1 MKFFTGFE
9 SFVGVDFWTCLFTLC
24 NLVILYLVMKKLLFK
39 PVKNMIDS
47 RQKEVDDLY
56 DNANR
61 AKAEA
66 EEMRAR
72 YETRLQQANAATP
85 TAVPS
90 SVRRRSSATRRTRR
104 RRPCSAPR
112 RRSRWKRSAP

>member
-1 MKFFTGFE
+1 
-9 SFVGVDFWTCLFTLC
+9 
-24 NLVILYLVMKKLLFK
+24 
-39 PVKNMIDS
+39 MIDS

-72 YETRLQQANAATP
+72 YETRLRRPTPRARRCSATP

-90 SVRRRSSATRRTRR
+90 YERRRSSARRG
-104 RRPCSAPR
+104 
-112 RRSRWKRSAP
+112 